1 MKIMSADE
9 WKHELDQKIAE
20 EKKTEADWKLLTK
33 AQKFEK
39 TNIKKAIAIYE
50 GFVSELA
57 HYPLPYL
64 RLPIIYRKEKDYQNE
79 VRVLQA
85 ALLVFARDNDE
96 RNYSDAAKR
105 LDKAWALLT
114 SLPL

>member
-33 AQKFEK
+33 AQQFEK

-57 HYPLPYL
+57 HYLSRIFGCPSSIEKKKTIKMKFVCCRPLYL
-64 RLPIIYRKEKDYQNE
+64 CLPVIMMRETILMRPKDWI
-79 VRVLQA
+79 RHGHC
-85 ALLVFARDNDE
+85 
-96 RNYSDAAKR
+96 
-105 LDKAWALLT
+105 
-114 SLPL
+114 